1 MDVDLVINGF
11 SVVAVIYGV
20 IQAAKMLGLSDKV
33 APAAAI
39 LAGVVASVGY
49 ALVPAA
55 AEVIIRGAALGV
67 AASVG
72 YAGFKKT
79 ATNV

>member
-1 MDVDLVINGF
+1 MEYDLLINSV

-20 IQAAKMLGLSDKV
+20 IQAAKMLGLNEKV

-39 LAGVVASVGY
+39 GVGVFASVGY
-49 ALVPAA
+49 ALFPVA
-55 AEVIIRGAALGV
+55 AEVVLRGAALGV

-79 ATNV
+79 ASNA

>member
-39 LAGVVASVGY
+39 GAGVVASAGY
-49 ALVPAA
+49 ALAPGAT
-55 AEVIIRGAALGV
+55 EVVVRGAALGV
-67 AASVG
+67 AAMVG
-72 YAGFKKT
+72 YAGVKKT
-79 ATNV
+79 SNNS